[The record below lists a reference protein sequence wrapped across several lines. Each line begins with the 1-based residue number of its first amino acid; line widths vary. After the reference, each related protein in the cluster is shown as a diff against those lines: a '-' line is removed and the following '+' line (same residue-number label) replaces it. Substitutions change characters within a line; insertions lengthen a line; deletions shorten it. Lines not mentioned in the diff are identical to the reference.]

1 MFHNLS
7 QIEEGKNTW
16 TYHLLSSTI
25 ILSFALPAYQTSSA
39 FWAALSPSAN
49 GSGSC
54 ERTRLSWWDCEGGI
68 WDPIGWSMGTFPETN
83 SLPLKMDGWNTSF
96 LLGWPIF
103 RGELLVSGRLICS
116 FRLSIHTWL
125 YFMDKCV
132 CETSQIQNCMVL
144 YW

>member
-1 MFHNLS
+1 
-7 QIEEGKNTW
+7 
-16 TYHLLSSTI
+16 
-25 ILSFALPAYQTSSA
+25 
-39 FWAALSPSAN
+39 
-49 GSGSC
+49 
-54 ERTRLSWWDCEGGI
+54 
-68 WDPIGWSMGTFPETN
+68 MGTFPETN

-144 YW
+144 Y